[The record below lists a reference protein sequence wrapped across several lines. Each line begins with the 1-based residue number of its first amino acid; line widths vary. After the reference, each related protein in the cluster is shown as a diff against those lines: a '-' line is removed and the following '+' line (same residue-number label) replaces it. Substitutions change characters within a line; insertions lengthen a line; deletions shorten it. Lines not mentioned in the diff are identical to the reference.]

1 MRIEAL
7 IFDMDGV
14 ITDTVELHRR
24 AWERLTAEEGVPFT
38 PEDNDL
44 LRGLSRRDS
53 LDYVF
58 RHQPPDEAAAVAL
71 MERKNTYALQLI
83 DHLTPA
89 DRLPGVTPLIEAA
102 RAAGIRIGLASSS
115 QNVDVVL
122 DRLDMHP
129 LFDAV
134 ADHFSIVNHKP
145 APDVFL
151 WTAGRL
157 NAHPAQTIVFEDADA
172 GVRAGLAGGFR
183 VVGVGDP
190 AIVGAAHLVVPDLTN
205 VTLDGLR
212 QAFT

>member
-38 PEDNDL
+38 VEDNDL

-58 RHQPPDEAAAVAL
+58 RHQPLDEAAAVAL
-71 MERKNTYALQLI
+71 MERKNTYALELI
-83 DHLTPA
+83 NQLTPA

-102 RAAGIRIGLASSS
+102 RAAGLGVGLASSS

-122 DRLDMHP
+122 DRLDMRH

-157 NAHPAQTIVFEDADA
+157 NAHPARAIIFEDAEA
-172 GVRAGLAGGFR
+172 GVLAGLAGGFR

-190 AIVGAAHLVVPDLTN
+190 AIVGAAHLVTPDLAS

-212 QAFT
+212 RAFT

>member
-14 ITDTVELHRR
+14 ITNTVELHRR
-24 AWERLTAEEGVPFT
+24 AWERLTAEEGIPFT
-38 PEDNDL
+38 HHDNDK
-44 LRGLSRRDS
+44 LRGLSRRAS

-58 RHQPPDEAAAVAL
+58 RNRPPDETAAIEL
-71 MERKNTYALQLI
+71 MERKNQYALELI
-83 DHLTPA
+83 NRLTPT

-102 RAAGIRIGLASSS
+102 RAAGIRVGLASSS
-115 QNVDVVL
+115 QNVDAVL
-122 DRLDMHP
+122 DRLQMRSM
-129 LFDAV
+129 FDAV
-134 ADHFSIVNHKP
+134 ADHFTIVHHKP

-157 NAHPAQTIVFEDADA
+157 NAHPGCTIIFEDASA
-172 GVRAGLAGGFR
+172 GVQAGLTGGFN

-190 AIVGAAHLVVPDLTN
+190 ALVGAAHVIVPDMSGI
-205 VTLDGLR
+205 TLDWLR

>member
-7 IFDMDGV
+7 IFDMDGI

-24 AWERLTAEEGVPFT
+24 AWERLTTEVGIPFT
-38 PEDNDL
+38 RHDNDQ
-44 LRGLSRRDS
+44 LRGLSRRAS

-58 RHQPPDEAAAVAL
+58 RHQPPDDTTAEEL
-71 MERKNTYALQLI
+71 MTRKNGYALEYINQ
-83 DHLTPA
+83 LTPV
-89 DRLPGVTPLIEAA
+89 DRLPGVTPLIETA
-102 RAAGIRIGLASSS
+102 RAAGIAIGLASSS
-115 QNVDVVL
+115 QNVAVVL
-122 DRLDMHP
+122 DRLQMRP

-134 ADHFSIVNHKP
+134 ADHFTIVNHKP

-157 NAHPAQTIVFEDADA
+157 NAHPAHSIIFEDAEA

-190 AIVGAAHLVVPDLTN
+190 ALVGAAHVTVPDLSA
-205 VTLDGLR
+205 VTLDWLR